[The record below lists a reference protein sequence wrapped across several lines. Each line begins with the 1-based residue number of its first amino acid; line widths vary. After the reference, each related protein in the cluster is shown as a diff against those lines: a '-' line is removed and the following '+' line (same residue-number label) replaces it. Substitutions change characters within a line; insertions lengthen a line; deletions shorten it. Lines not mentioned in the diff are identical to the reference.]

1 MSTDPKHRSD
11 DQWLSNSFDKWDA
24 GEPSDK
30 LWEQLEESI
39 AVDAVWERVNET
51 LQQEEHAPDQ
61 WIVAS
66 HENWNPGEAHD
77 GWSKLSD
84 AISLEQVWTGLNQ
97 TLNQPVKTRMPIW
110 KLVAASVTAIFLSG
124 HFSDA
129 PAIRYDAHHSTV
141 LAFVQSQTTSP
152 SQTVV
157 SNTGSNVA
165 VVVDDQMIEDQLV
178 EDQSGAGEQKPVN
191 QQRLQQ
197 DNPESGTDLV
207 QQQIQ
212 TPANNEI
219 APMPIMPQEEDKTVD
234 ILADLGDPSLT
245 VLPSD
250 WRLNPEQLEARRFD
264 IKPPFHHWTVQV
276 GTQLSILEERNQ
288 ALLTSTFPKLGL
300 AADLSYRHRLGSV
313 QFIHAIGMS
322 QYSQAAGKYINGR
335 YATTSQRINSLQFSS
350 SIGYN
355 YKRFTVYGG
364 VLVSKALNGLE
375 QNNAAITQV
384 YNFDEVQVGFT
395 GGIDFRIASFPN
407 SGKHI
412 SIGSQYQ
419 WLPSYSGSKASFE
432 NIQGIRFQ
440 TKFSF

>member
-11 DQWLSNSFDKWDA
+11 DQWLNSSFDKWDA
-24 GEPSDK
+24 GEPSGA
-30 LWEQLEESI
+30 LWEQIEESV
-39 AVDAVWERVNET
+39 AVDAVWERVSET
-51 LQQEEHAPDQ
+51 LKQEEHAPDQ

-77 GWSKLSD
+77 GWSKLND

-97 TLNQPVKTRMPIW
+97 SLNQPVATRVPIW

-129 PAIRYDAHHSTV
+129 PAIRHEIQHSTV
-141 LAFVQSQTTSP
+141 LAFVQPQEQTT
-152 SQTVV
+152 TT
-157 SNTGSNVA
+157 TGTADFTKGSLT
-165 VVVDDQMIEDQLV
+165 VDDQSLV
-178 EDQSGAGEQKPVN
+178 NDPNNNEPVNTN
-191 QQRLQQ
+191 QQRFQAQ
-197 DNPESGTDLV
+197 NPENGTELV
-207 QQQIQ
+207 QQPIQISPNPEVIPSPN
-212 TPANNEI
+212 TPH
-219 APMPIMPQEEDKTVD
+219 EEVKADD
-234 ILADLGDPSLT
+234 ILADLGNPNLT

-250 WRLNPEQLEARRFD
+250 WQLNPDVVGPRKFE

-276 GTQLSILEERNQ
+276 GAQLSILQERNQ

-300 AADLSYRHRLGSV
+300 AADLSYRHRLGPV

-322 QYSQAAGKYINGR
+322 QYSQSAGKYINGR
-335 YATTSQRINSLQFSS
+335 YATTNQRVNALQFSS

-375 QNNAAITQV
+375 VNNTAITQV
-384 YNFDEVQVGFT
+384 YNFDQIQVGFT
-395 GGIDFRIASFPN
+395 SGIDFRIASFPN

>member
-11 DQWLSNSFDKWDA
+11 EWLNDSFDAWDA
-24 GEPSDK
+24 GEPSAA
-30 LWEQLEESI
+30 LWERIEESVV
-39 AVDAVWERVNET
+39 VDAVWERVNES
-51 LQQEEHAPDQ
+51 LLQEEHAPDQ
-61 WIVAS
+61 WITAA

-77 GWSKLSD
+77 GWSKLND
-84 AISLEQVWTGLNQ
+84 AISLEQVWKGLDQ
-97 TLNQPVKTRMPIW
+97 SLNQPVAVRMPIW
-110 KLVAASVTAIFLSG
+110 KLAVATITALFLSG

-129 PAIRYDAHHSTV
+129 PTIHRETQHSTK
-141 LAFVQSQTTSP
+141 LAFVQPVSSDDNN
-152 SQTVV
+152 VV
-157 SNTGSNVA
+157 ASNPGSA
-165 VVVDDQMIEDQLV
+165 LVVD
-178 EDQSGAGEQKPVN
+178 QSAPGYSENNGTAS
-191 QQRLQQ
+191 QQRFQQ
-197 DNPESGTDLV
+197 DNPGDGTELA
-207 QQQIQ
+207 QQQQQ
-212 TPANNEI
+212 TPPNPEVVPPTPD
-219 APMPIMPQEEDKTVD
+219 APLENQAQQDL
-234 ILADLGDPSLT
+234 LADLGDPHLT
-245 VLPSD
+245 ALPSD
-250 WRLNPEQLEARRFD
+250 WQLDPDQLGARKFA

-276 GTQLSILEERNQ
+276 GTQLSILQERNQ

-313 QFIHAIGMS
+313 QFIHAVGMS

-335 YATTSQRINSLQFSS
+335 YATTDQRINALQFSS
-350 SIGYN
+350 SVGYN

-364 VLVSKALNGLE
+364 LLVSKALNGLE

-384 YNFDEVQVGFT
+384 YNFDQVQVGFT
-395 GGIDFRIASFPN
+395 SGIDFRIASFPR

>member
-11 DQWLSNSFDKWDA
+11 DQWLNSSFDKWDA
-24 GEPSDK
+24 GEPSAA
-30 LWEQLEESI
+30 LWEQIEESV
-39 AVDAVWERVNET
+39 AVDAVWERVTET

-61 WIVAS
+61 WIVGS

-77 GWSKLSD
+77 GWSKLND

-97 TLNQPVKTRMPIW
+97 SLNQPVVTRIPIW

-129 PAIRYDAHHSTV
+129 PAIRQEIQHSTV
-141 LAFVQSQTTSP
+141 FAFVQPQTSATTTN
-152 SQTVV
+152 QTVDF
-157 SNTGSNVA
+157 NAGSVTA
-165 VVVDDQMIEDQLV
+165 DDQSIV
-178 EDQSGAGEQKPVN
+178 NQSNNNEPVNVN
-191 QQRLQQ
+191 QQRFQVQ
-197 DNPESGTDLV
+197 NPENGTQLV
-207 QQQIQ
+207 QQQL
-212 TPANNEI
+212 
-219 APMPIMPQEEDKTVD
+219 PISPDSEVVPSTNIPLEEKVDEND
-234 ILADLGDPSLT
+234 ILADLSDPHLDA
-245 VLPSD
+245 LPSD
-250 WRLNPEQLEARRFD
+250 WQLNPDLLGARKFD

-322 QYSQAAGKYINGR
+322 QYSQSAGKYINGR
-335 YATTSQRINSLQFSS
+335 YATTNQRINALQFSS

-355 YKRFTVYGG
+355 YKRFTIYGG

-375 QNNAAITQV
+375 INNAAITQV
-384 YNFDEVQVGFT
+384 YNFDQIQVGFT
-395 GGIDFRIASFPN
+395 SGIDFRIASFPN

>member
-11 DQWLSNSFDKWDA
+11 DQWLNSSFDKWEA
-24 GEPSDK
+24 GEPSAA

-39 AVDAVWERVNET
+39 AVDAVWERVTEA
-51 LQQEEHAPDQ
+51 LQQEEHAPDH
-61 WIVAS
+61 WIAAA

-77 GWSKLSD
+77 GWSKLND
-84 AISLEQVWTGLNQ
+84 AISLEQVWTGLDQ
-97 TLNQPVKTRMPIW
+97 SLNQPVATRMPIW
-110 KLVAASVTAIFLSG
+110 KLVAASVTAIFLTG

-129 PAIRYDAHHSTV
+129 PAIQQEVQYSTT
-141 LAFVQSQTTSP
+141 LAFVQPETTIP
-152 SQTVV
+152 NGTIV
-157 SNTGSNVA
+157 SNTGSVA
-165 VVVDDQMIEDQLV
+165 IDDQVVVN
-178 EDQSGAGEQKPVN
+178 QSNNQQEVPVN
-191 QQRLQQ
+191 QERFQQ
-197 DNPESGTDLV
+197 DNPENGTQLV
-207 QQQIQ
+207 QQQQQ
-212 TPANNEI
+212 TP
-219 APMPIMPQEEDKTVD
+219 PDQEVIPLVITPLEEVNKQD
-234 ILADLGDPSLT
+234 ILADLSDPQLDAR
-245 VLPSD
+245 PSD
-250 WRLNPEQLEARRFD
+250 WQLNPEQLGPRQFE

-288 ALLTSTFPKLGL
+288 ALLTSTFPKFGL

-335 YATTSQRINSLQFSS
+335 YATTNQRINALQFSS

-375 QNNAAITQV
+375 HNNSAITQV
-384 YNFDEVQVGFT
+384 YNFDQVQVGFT
-395 GGIDFRIASFPN
+395 SGIDFRIASFPH